1 MKEDFISKISKIIQI
16 YRKDIN
22 IEMKTGIT
30 IVRCIY
36 NNRIVIGVDTRTTKE
51 HIATD
56 LD

>member
-1 MKEDFISKISKIIQI
+1 
-16 YRKDIN
+16 
-22 IEMKTGIT
+22 MKTGIT

-56 LD
+56 LLRNIALSST